1 MVYYCSVVN
10 IHNNK
15 DKPNNMPRVKNKLKF
30 ISDELS
36 EKAKMLLNSDDK
48 NAISK
53 KLNVGHSYIS
63 MVINQRRWNKEIE
76 KELTK
81 RVNAKVLFLTK

>member
-1 MVYYCSVVN
+1 
-10 IHNNK
+10 
-15 DKPNNMPRVKNKLKF
+15 MPKVKNKLKT
-30 ISDELS
+30 ISDDLS
-36 EKAKMLLNSDDK
+36 KKAKTLLDSDDR

-63 MVINQRRWNKEIE
+63 LVINQQRWNKDIE

-81 RVNAKVLFLTK
+81 RVDFKLKQLTK

>member
-1 MVYYCSVVN
+1 
-10 IHNNK
+10 
-15 DKPNNMPRVKNKLKF
+15 MPKVKNKLKF

-36 EKAKMLLNSDDK
+36 EKAKLLLNSDDR

-63 MVINQRRWNKEIE
+63 LVINQQRWNKDIE
-76 KELTK
+76 KELIK
-81 RVNAKVLFLTK
+81 RVEIKVNQLTKSM